1 VDILYCIYSNDGT
14 ACTWLQLAKETLSKL
29 QVENFNLVEYL
40 DTFSPNFPAGAKM
53 KEKKLIRKFC
63 ESIFLHQKGT
73 RHYAV
78 C

>member
-1 VDILYCIYSNDGT
+1 
-14 ACTWLQLAKETLSKL
+14 
-29 QVENFNLVEYL
+29 
-40 DTFSPNFPAGAKM
+40 M

-78 C
+78 CWKIKG